1 MANEVNFSWVRLEK
15 SWFGSVRLGSDDFGW
30 VRNGAVMRSKL
41 VKLAKR
47 REEEEE
53 LGEGGYTPLLT
64 RPAVPN
70 RILPR
75 VFAF

>member
-53 LGEGGYTPLLT
+53 LGERGGIP
-64 RPAVPN
+64 P
-70 RILPR
+70 
-75 VFAF
+75 F